1 MEVDAGAG
9 DWRLEEE
16 QGEQE
21 PGKNGVA
28 S

>member
-1 MEVDAGAG
+1 MEVDVGAG
-9 DWRLEEE
+9 DWRWEEE
-16 QGEQE
+16 QGGQE